1 MSNYIF
7 IIILAIQVNFL
18 FAQKSDTLNIL
29 NPENTSM
36 LHRFG
41 VGTAY
46 SEKNNFKLRT
56 KILNGR
62 WIFNFDLGCYPKDH
76 NVDSLKKGTYPG
88 EFITPQKGIVTPIKG
103 SSDLITKSETYS
115 FMTNLS
121 YIVMGFDDFELQLF
135 LGGKLSYLSE
145 TVCENR
151 YEGYQR
157 FTDNQNFIPADYII
171 EKVNNTTNSNSRLS
185 ISPYCGAGVY
195 YKLLDNL
202 KIGAELPIVGD
213 GESFVFSVV
222 YML

>member
-1 MSNYIF
+1 MLNYIS
-7 IIILAIQVNFL
+7 IIIIAIQVNFL

-29 NPENTSM
+29 NPENTSTP
-36 LHRFG
+36 HRFG
-41 VGTAY
+41 VGAAY

-56 KILNGR
+56 KILNGK
-62 WIFNFDLGCYPKDH
+62 WLFNFDLGYYPKDY

-88 EFITPQKGIVTPIKG
+88 AFTTPQKGIVTPITGKN
-103 SSDLITKSETYS
+103 DLITKSETYS

-121 YIVMGFDDFELQLF
+121 YIVLGFDDFELQLF
-135 LGGKLSYLSE
+135 LGGKLSYLSK
-145 TVCENR
+145 TVCENS

-171 EKVNNTTNSNSRLS
+171 EKVNNTADNNSRLS

-195 YKLLDNL
+195 YKLLDNVE
-202 KIGAELPIVGD
+202 IGAELPIVGD

-222 YML
+222 YMW